1 MSNINESQKRIYFLD
16 ELRGFAVLCMVFYHA
31 FYILDSMFYYEW
43 ANKLFYFFMPVQPIF
58 AGLFIFI
65 CGISCALSRSNLKRG
80 LRIAAAAGIVTLFT
94 AVIMPAFG
102 FIECEI
108 YFGILHLLAV
118 CILSFTA
125 TEKVVRKISPLA
137 GIIICTAL
145 YPFSAGVSSGVL
157 SYGELVRFELPESLY
172 SHEWLAVFGLDIPE
186 FFSADYFPIFPSI
199 FIFFAGV
206 FSGIYFKK
214 IGFPQWTCKRR
225 IPFFASIGKFTLIIY
240 IAHMP
245 LIYGLAYGIEFIIK
259 QIIL

>member
-1 MSNINESQKRIYFLD
+1 MSKINESQKRIYFLD

-43 ANKLFYFFMPVQPIF
+43 ASKLFYFFMPVQPIF

-118 CILSFTA
+118 CILFFTA
-125 TEKVVRKISPLA
+125 IEKGARKISPVA
-137 GIIICTAL
+137 GILLCAVL
-145 YPFSAGVSSGVL
+145 YPFFSGISDGVL
-157 SYGELVRFELPESLY
+157 TYGELVKFEVPETLY
-172 SHEWLAVFGLDIPE
+172 SYKWLAIFGVDVPG
-186 FFSADYFPIFPSI
+186 FFSADYFPIFPSL
-199 FIFFAGV
+199 FIFLAGT
-206 FSGIYFKK
+206 FSGIYFVKN
-214 IGFPQWTCKRR
+214 GFPVWMQKKR
-225 IPFFASIGKFTLIIY
+225 IPFFATIGKFTLIIY

-259 QIIL
+259 QFS